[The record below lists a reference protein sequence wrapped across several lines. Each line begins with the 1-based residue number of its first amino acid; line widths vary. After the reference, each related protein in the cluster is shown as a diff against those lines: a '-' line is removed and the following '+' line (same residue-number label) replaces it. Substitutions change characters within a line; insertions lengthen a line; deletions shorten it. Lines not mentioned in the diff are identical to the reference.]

1 MEIFKIQGIG
11 VGKVLKKKKLIPA
24 LIMLGDAAII
34 NISFIIA
41 FLLRFEG
48 SFFISN
54 VAQRH
59 FETYLSNI
67 VTITLIKL
75 VIYYIFGL
83 YKNLWKYAS
92 IYEVLQIVGTT
103 VVANTAVV
111 SYMFLTQD
119 PLPRSIFAIVVLLD
133 IALIGGLRFSFRASR
148 SLRDRM
154 GDKGFKKK
162 GQIKQKRSLI
172 IGAGEAGAQV
182 IKELRNHKELNS
194 IPVAVIDDNDEK
206 YGARINGVPVVG
218 DRYHIKKVVEKYR
231 IDEIIIAIPSM
242 QRQEI
247 RGVIEEC
254 NKTKC
259 KLKIVPGLSEL
270 IDGEVSIQAIREV
283 KIDDLLGR
291 EPVKLD
297 MEGIQ
302 GYIKDRVV
310 LVTGGGGSIGSELCR
325 QIAAIQ
331 PKKLLILDN
340 YENNAYAI
348 QNEIRSTYPEVDL
361 FTIIASVREKER
373 MDEIFATHKPQVV
386 FHAAAHKHVPLMEDN
401 PQEAVKNNIFGTRNV
416 AECADKY
423 GTERFVLISTDKAV
437 NPTNIM
443 GASKRVAEMV
453 IQALD
458 KESNTEF
465 IAVRFGNVL
474 GSNGSVIPL
483 FKEQIEKGGPV
494 TVTHEEVTRYFMT
507 IPEAVQLVVQ
517 TGSMAKGGEIFVL
530 DMGEPVKIID
540 LARNLIRLSGFEPDV
555 DIEIK
560 VVGLRPGEKLY
571 EELLLDGEGLE
582 DTCHEKIFVGKPMYT
597 DFKFLQREL
606 DILWETLDKD
616 GGEIKGYM
624 GKIVPTYK
632 QTAN

>member
-1 MEIFKIQGIG
+1 MWKR
-11 VGKVLKKKKLIPA
+11 KKMIPVI
-24 LIMLGDAAII
+24 IMFGDAIII
-34 NISFIIA
+34 NLA
-41 FLLRFEG
+41 FLLAFIIRFEG

-59 FETYLSNI
+59 FHVYLSNI
-67 VTITLIKL
+67 VTITMIKL
-75 VIYYIFGL
+75 VIYYLLGL

-92 IYEVLQIVGTT
+92 IYEVFQIVGTT
-103 VVANTAVV
+103 IVANTAVV

-119 PLPRSIFAIVVLLD
+119 MLPRSIFAIVVLLD
-133 IALIGGLRFSFRASR
+133 ITFIGGIRFSYRATR
-148 SLRDRM
+148 SLRDHV
-154 GDKGFKKK
+154 GKNKIKKK
-162 GQIKQKRSLI
+162 GQKRILI

-206 YGARINGVPVVG
+206 FGARINGIPVVG
-218 DRYHIKKVVEKYR
+218 DRYRIKKVVEKYR

-259 KLKIVPGLSEL
+259 KLKIVPGMSEL
-270 IDGEVSIQAIREV
+270 IDGEVSIQAIRDV

-297 MEGIQ
+297 MRGIQ

-310 LVTGGGGSIGSELCR
+310 LITGGGGSIGSELCR
-325 QIAAIQ
+325 QIAAIK

-340 YENNAYAI
+340 YENNAYSI
-348 QNEIRSTYPEVDL
+348 QNEIRSSFPDLDL
-361 FTIIASVREKER
+361 FTIIASIRDRDR
-373 MDEIFATHKPQVV
+373 MEEVFATYKPQVV

-416 AECADKY
+416 AECSDKY
-423 GTERFVLISTDKAV
+423 GVQRFVLISTDKAV
-437 NPTNIM
+437 NPTNVM

-458 KESNTEF
+458 KESKTEF

-507 IPEAVQLVVQ
+507 IPEAVQLVIQ

-540 LARNLIRLSGFEPDV
+540 LARNLIRLSGFEPDT
-555 DIEIK
+555 DIKIK

-606 DILWETLDKD
+606 DILWGTLSKD
-616 GGEIKGYM
+616 SGEIKGYM
-624 GKIVPTYK
+624 EKIVPTYK
-632 QTAN
+632 QTPN

>member
-1 MEIFKIQGIG
+1 
-11 VGKVLKKKKLIPA
+11 
-24 LIMLGDAAII
+24 MLGDAAII

-59 FETYLSNI
+59 FEIYLSNI

>member
-1 MEIFKIQGIG
+1 M
-11 VGKVLKKKKLIPA
+11 LKKKKLIPA

>member
-1 MEIFKIQGIG
+1 MF
-11 VGKVLKKKKLIPA
+11 KKKKVITA
-24 LIMLGDAAII
+24 IIMLVDALVI
-34 NISFIIA
+34 NIAFVMAFFI
-41 FLLRFEG
+41 RFEG

-54 VAQRH
+54 VAQRN
-59 FETYLSNI
+59 FDIYLSNI
-67 VTITLIKL
+67 VTITLLKL
-75 VIYYIFGL
+75 VIYYAFGL
-83 YKNLWKYAS
+83 YRNLWKYAS
-92 IYEVLQIVGTT
+92 IYEVFQIMITTFVGNA
-103 VVANTAVV
+103 VVV
-111 SYMFLTQD
+111 SYMYLAQD
-119 PLPRSIFAIVVLLD
+119 SLPRGIFAIVILLD
-133 IALIGGLRFSFRASR
+133 IVFIGGIRFSFRVTR
-148 SLRDRM
+148 SLKDRSKTTKNM
-154 GDKGFKKK
+154 KSGKK
-162 GQIKQKRSLI
+162 RVLV

-182 IKELRNHKELNS
+182 IKELRDHKEHNS
-194 IPVAVIDDNDEK
+194 VPVAIIDDNDEK
-206 YGARINGVPVVG
+206 LGARINGLPVIG
-218 DRYHIKKVVEKYR
+218 DRYHIRKAVEKHR

-247 RGVIEEC
+247 RGIIEEC
-254 NKTKC
+254 NKTKS
-259 KLKIVPGLSEL
+259 KLKIVPSMTEL
-270 IDGEVSIQAIREV
+270 IDGEVSISSIREV
-283 KIDDLLGR
+283 KIEDLLGR
-291 EPVKLD
+291 DPVKLD
-297 MEGIQ
+297 MKGIK
-302 GYIKDRVV
+302 GYIEDRVV

-325 QIAAIQ
+325 QIAAIK

-348 QNEIRSTYPEVDL
+348 QNEIRRDFPDL
-361 FTIIASVREKER
+361 DMFTIIASIREKDR
-373 MDEIFATHKPQVV
+373 MQEVFQNFRPQVV

-416 AECADKY
+416 AECADQY
-423 GTERFVLISTDKAV
+423 GVERFVLISTDKAV

-458 KESNTEF
+458 KESKTEF

-507 IPEAVQLVVQ
+507 IPEAVQLVIQ

-540 LARNLIRLSGFEPDV
+540 LARNLIRLSGFEPDT

-606 DILWETLDKD
+606 DILWNTLPQDSS
-616 GGEIKGYM
+616 EIKGYM
-624 GKIVPTYK
+624 EKIVPTYK

>member
-1 MEIFKIQGIG
+1 MF
-11 VGKVLKKKKLIPA
+11 KKKKVITA
-24 LIMLGDAAII
+24 IIMLVDALVI
-34 NISFIIA
+34 NIAFVMAFFI
-41 FLLRFEG
+41 RFEG

-54 VAQRH
+54 VAQRN
-59 FETYLSNI
+59 FDIYLSNI
-67 VTITLIKL
+67 VTITLLKL
-75 VIYYIFGL
+75 VIYYAFGL
-83 YKNLWKYAS
+83 YRNLWKYAS
-92 IYEVLQIVGTT
+92 IYEVFQIMITTFVGNA
-103 VVANTAVV
+103 VVV
-111 SYMFLTQD
+111 SYMYLAQD
-119 PLPRSIFAIVVLLD
+119 SLPRGIFAIVILLD
-133 IALIGGLRFSFRASR
+133 IVFIGGIRFSFRVTR
-148 SLRDRM
+148 SLKDRSKTTKNM
-154 GDKGFKKK
+154 KSGKK
-162 GQIKQKRSLI
+162 RVLV

-182 IKELRNHKELNS
+182 IKELRDHKEHNS
-194 IPVAVIDDNDEK
+194 VPVAIIDDNDEK
-206 YGARINGVPVVG
+206 LGARINGLPVIG
-218 DRYHIKKVVEKYR
+218 DRYHIRKAVEKHR

-247 RGVIEEC
+247 RGIIEEC
-254 NKTKC
+254 NKTKS
-259 KLKIVPGLSEL
+259 KLKIVPSMTEL
-270 IDGEVSIQAIREV
+270 IDGEVSISSIREV
-283 KIDDLLGR
+283 KIEDLLGR
-291 EPVKLD
+291 DPVKLD
-297 MEGIQ
+297 MKGIK
-302 GYIKDRVV
+302 GYIEDRVV

-325 QIAAIQ
+325 QIAAIK

-348 QNEIRSTYPEVDL
+348 QNEIRRDFPGLDM
-361 FTIIASVREKER
+361 FTIIASIREKDR
-373 MDEIFATHKPQVV
+373 MQEVFQNFRPQVV

-416 AECADKY
+416 AECADQY
-423 GTERFVLISTDKAV
+423 GVERFVLISTDKAV

-458 KESNTEF
+458 KESKTEF

-507 IPEAVQLVVQ
+507 IPEAVQLVIQ

-540 LARNLIRLSGFEPDV
+540 LARNLIRLSGFEPDT

-606 DILWETLDKD
+606 DILWNTLPQDSS
-616 GGEIKGYM
+616 EIKGYM
-624 GKIVPTYK
+624 EKIVPTYK

>member
-1 MEIFKIQGIG
+1 M
-11 VGKVLKKKKLIPA
+11 KKKKIIPVI
-24 LIMLGDAAII
+24 IMLGDAVII
-34 NISFIIA
+34 NISFLLA
-41 FLLRFEG
+41 FLIRFEE

-54 VAQRH
+54 VAQHH
-59 FETYLSNI
+59 FEVYLNNI

-75 VIYYIFGL
+75 VIYYLFGL

-92 IYEVLQIVGTT
+92 IYEVFQIVGTT
-103 VVANTAVV
+103 IVANTAIV
-111 SYMFLTQD
+111 SYMFLSQD
-119 PLPRSIFAIVVLLD
+119 SFPRSIFVIVVMLD
-133 IALIGGLRFSFRASR
+133 ITFIGGLRFSYRATR
-148 SLRDRM
+148 SLWDRVGPRGM
-154 GDKGFKKK
+154 ENRGKKNL
-162 GQIKQKRSLI
+162 KRVLI

-182 IKELRNHKELNS
+182 IKELRNHKELHS
-194 IPVAVIDDNDEK
+194 IPVAVVDDNDEK
-206 YGARINGVPVVG
+206 LGARINGIPVIG
-218 DRYHIKKVVEKYR
+218 DRYHIKKAVDKYR

-259 KLKIVPGLSEL
+259 KLKIVPGMSEL
-270 IDGEVSIQAIREV
+270 IDGEVSIQAIRDV

-291 EPVKLD
+291 DPVKLD
-297 MEGIQ
+297 MKGIQ
-302 GYIKDRVV
+302 GYIENKVV
-310 LVTGGGGSIGSELCR
+310 LITGGGGSIGSELCR
-325 QIAAIQ
+325 QIAAIK

-348 QNEIRSTYPEVDL
+348 QNELRRSYPKLDL
-361 FTIIASVREKER
+361 FTIIASIREKDRLE
-373 MDEIFATHKPQVV
+373 EIFEAHKPQVV
-386 FHAAAHKHVPLMEDN
+386 FHAAAHKHVPLMEAN

-416 AECADKY
+416 AECSDKF
-423 GTERFVLISTDKAV
+423 GVERFVLISTDKAV

-458 KESNTEF
+458 KESETEF

-483 FKEQIEKGGPV
+483 FKDQIEKGGPV

-507 IPEAVQLVVQ
+507 IPEAVQLVIQ

-555 DIEIK
+555 DIDIK

-606 DILWETLDKD
+606 DILWETLHKD
-616 GGEIKGYM
+616 GDEIKEYM
-624 GKIVPTYK
+624 EKIVPTYK